1 MGGEELRV
9 VAGNPT
15 EEEICAL
22 VCALYAVAADRADGG
37 EPGPVERPK
46 RHRPRLRLPD
56 YGSPRSWVACHR
68 TDALTGVR

>member
-1 MGGEELRV
+1 MGGAELRV

-22 VCALYAVAADRADGG
+22 VCALYAVAADRADNG
-37 EPGPVERPK
+37 ELAPVAGPK
-46 RHRPRLRLPD
+46 RPRPRLRLPD